1 MNLLDKIKIR
11 AAEYAAKDLSRKA
24 EKGELGGFVQRA
36 YRATLGYKT
45 TIGLALFLIV
55 QAIGTFAPPS
65 ADAYL
70 RYLSI
75 AFGVLAAI
83 GAVDKARRN
92 EPIWE
97 PWFLEALAAA
107 TAWIS
112 VGSAAV
118 IGVAESGLLDLVF
131 PGDLALID
139 SVTLVCTALTTSTAF
154 LSRLA
159 KASAA
164 QESR

>member
-1 MNLLDKIKIR
+1 MSIGTTIKIKVAEI
-11 AAEYAAKDLSRKA
+11 AAQNLSKKA
-24 EKGELGGFVQRA
+24 ERGEFGGFVQRA
-36 YRATLGYKT
+36 YLYTLGKKT
-45 TIGLALFLIV
+45 TLGLALFLIT
-55 QAIGTFAPPS
+55 QAVGAFTPPES
-65 ADAYL
+65 DSYI

-112 VGSAAV
+112 AGSAAV
-118 IGVAESGLLDLVF
+118 LGFAQSGLFDLIF
-131 PGDLALID
+131 PGDLALVD
-139 SVTLVCTALTTSTAF
+139 GVTLACTALTTSTAF

-159 KASAA
+159 KASA
-164 QESR
+164 SRTK